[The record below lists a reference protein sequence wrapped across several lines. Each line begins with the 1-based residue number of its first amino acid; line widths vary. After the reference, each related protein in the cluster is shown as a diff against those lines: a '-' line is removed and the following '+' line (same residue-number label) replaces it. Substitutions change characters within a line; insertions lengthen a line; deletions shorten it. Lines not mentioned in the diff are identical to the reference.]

1 MYAFDKDVDSN
12 KNFLKDDR
20 FKLFISDYKYISEY
34 LKTEDVSKIDGLIAD
49 LGISSYQIDKRER
62 GFSYQKDYELD
73 MRMNQNSKLSA
84 IDVVNS
90 YNVDELNRV
99 FKLYGDFNNPSK
111 ITSKILEHRK
121 KIKLKLLFNLQ
132 E

>member
-1 MYAFDKDVDSN
+1 
-12 KNFLKDDR
+12 
-20 FKLFISDYKYISEY
+20 
-34 LKTEDVSKIDGLIAD
+34 
-49 LGISSYQIDKRER
+49 
-62 GFSYQKDYELD
+62 

-111 ITSKILEHRK
+111 ITSKIMEYRK
-121 KIKLKLLFNLQ
+121 KNKIKTTVQFARAVTDNQNNDSINLNKFLSRVFKQSELKLMMN
-132 E
+132 